1 MNTQPWGA
9 ARWPHRPLHEECSA
23 PASSRLYKLTLGQNE
38 KCKEDPHNS
47 AVEQTV
53 LTTQTGLQEARRQRI
68 QTQVLETPAD
78 AAKASVLTNRCPY
91 QEYRLLK
98 W

>member
-53 LTTQTGLQEARRQRI
+53 LTTQTGLQEARSEDKKLEMNV
-68 QTQVLETPAD
+68 VLFFVVVT
-78 AAKASVLTNRCPY
+78 L
-91 QEYRLLK
+91 Q
-98 W
+98 